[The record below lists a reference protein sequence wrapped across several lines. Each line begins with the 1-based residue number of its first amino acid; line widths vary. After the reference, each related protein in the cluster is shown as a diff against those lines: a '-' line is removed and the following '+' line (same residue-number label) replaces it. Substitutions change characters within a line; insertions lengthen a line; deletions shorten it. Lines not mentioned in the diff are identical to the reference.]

1 MAKRLL
7 SFMLCLLFFLTM
19 LFSGSIQQVNA
30 EEKKKL
36 AESELHS
43 KSCAL
48 IDGESGRL
56 LYGKSENVPMA
67 NASTTKIL
75 TCILALENSKEDDI
89 VTVSENAAAQPK
101 VHLGMKKDEQFY
113 MKDLLYGLMLES
125 FNDCA
130 YAIAEHIDGS
140 VEAFAERMNEKAKEI
155 GCTDSYFVTPNGLD
169 GKTKEGEHHTT
180 AQDLS
185 RIMHNNA

>member
-1 MAKRLL
+1 
-7 SFMLCLLFFLTM
+7 MLCLVFFFTM
-19 LFSGSIQQVNA
+19 LFPRMVQTVGA

-36 AESELHS
+36 AESELYS

-75 TCILALENSKEDDI
+75 TCILALENSKEDEI

-101 VHLGMKKDEQFY
+101 VHLGMKK
-113 MKDLLYGLMLES
+113 
-125 FNDCA
+125 
-130 YAIAEHIDGS
+130 
-140 VEAFAERMNEKAKEI
+140 MNNFI
-155 GCTDSYFVTPNGLD
+155 
-169 GKTKEGEHHTT
+169 
-180 AQDLS
+180 
-185 RIMHNNA
+185 

>member
-1 MAKRLL
+1 MIESMYMVIFYGKRFL
-7 SFMLCLLFFLTM
+7 SFMLCLVFFFTM
-19 LFSGSIQQVNA
+19 LFPGMVQTVGA

-36 AESELHS
+36 AESELYS

-75 TCILALENSKEDDI
+75 TCILALENSKEDEI

-101 VHLGMKKDEQFY
+101 VHLGMKK
-113 MKDLLYGLMLES
+113 K
-125 FNDCA
+125 
-130 YAIAEHIDGS
+130 
-140 VEAFAERMNEKAKEI
+140 
-155 GCTDSYFVTPNGLD
+155 
-169 GKTKEGEHHTT
+169 
-180 AQDLS
+180 
-185 RIMHNNA
+185 